1 MSSKPPPPTSN
12 TVYVSVFLV
21 CILIAAGGF
30 FYLQS
35 RIVAPDGALSKIL
48 TAAWFTLIA
57 IVIFLGFYWAFRGFP
72 PGSRLVV
79 GELPTENDLQANQAT
94 FLFFYTQWCP
104 YSEEA
109 IPKVKSL
116 SDVVGGFTYGGKV
129 VTVNPIN
136 CEAEDKTCRRY
147 GVTAYPTYKLI
158 TASKVY
164 EYSGPPRTSTYE
176 EFIISAL
183 GAKEPVKIPV

>member
-1 MSSKPPPPTSN
+1 M
-12 TVYVSVFLV
+12 VYVSLFLV
-21 CILIAAGGF
+21 WILATAGLF
-30 FYLQS
+30 FFIQTRLASFAS
-35 RIVAPDGALSKIL
+35 REDASPMYGVFSKIF
-48 TAAWFTLIA
+48 TAGWFTLIVL
-57 IVIFLGFYWAFRGFP
+57 VIFFGFFWAFRGFP

-79 GELPTENDLQANQAT
+79 GELPTSNDLKANQAT

-104 YSEEA
+104 YSQDA

-116 SDVVGGFTYGGKV
+116 SELVGGFTYGGNV

-136 CEAEDKTCRRY
+136 CEAEEKLCNRY

-176 EFIISAL
+176 EFIVTAL
-183 GAKEPVKIPV
+183 GAKEPLKIPE

>member
-1 MSSKPPPPTSN
+1 M
-12 TVYVSVFLV
+12 VYVSMFLV
-21 CILIAAGGF
+21 CILFVAGVVF
-30 FYLQS
+30 FIQS
-35 RIVAPDGALSKIL
+35 RLAIHAGIPNSTPLYGALSKIL
-48 TAAWFTLIA
+48 TAVWFTLIA
-57 IVIFLGFYWAFRGFP
+57 LVIFLGFFWAFRGFP

-104 YSEEA
+104 YSQDA

-116 SDVVGGFTYGGKV
+116 AELVKGFTYGGKV
-129 VTVNPIN
+129 VAVNSIN
-136 CEAEDKTCRRY
+136 CEAEEKMCNRY

-176 EFIISAL
+176 EFIVTAL

>member
-1 MSSKPPPPTSN
+1 MNNKPPQPTSN

-21 CILIAAGGF
+21 CILVAAGGF
-30 FYLQS
+30 FYIQS
-35 RIVAPDGALSKIL
+35 RVVAPDGALSKIL
-48 TAAWFTLIA
+48 TAVWFTLIA

-79 GELPTENDLQANQAT
+79 GELPTENDLHANQAT

-104 YSEEA
+104 YSQDA
-109 IPKVKSL
+109 IPRVKSL
-116 SDVVGGFTYGGKV
+116 SDLVGGFTYGGKV
-129 VTVNPIN
+129 VTVNPVN
-136 CEAEDKTCRRY
+136 CEAEDKTCSRY

-158 TASKVY
+158 TSSKVY

-183 GAKEPVKIPV
+183 GSKEPVKIPV